1 MTCSV
6 DKCKIEWEKKNLKYN
21 YMMLKL
27 GAAAIIQEKDPGR
40 IVSSH
45 LKSSSQCMVA
55 ARRAKKILR
64 APLGGLMA
72 TIKRT

>member
-1 MTCSV
+1 
-6 DKCKIEWEKKNLKYN
+6 
-21 YMMLKL
+21 MMLKL
-27 GAAAIIQEKDPGR
+27 GAAAIIQEKGPGK

-45 LKSSSQCMVA
+45 LKSSSECMVA